1 MNRRSKRVIAAGA
14 IVMFLAAACA
24 SRPAPTT
31 PITVYAASSLVRS
44 FTAIGKSFEASNPRY
59 SVVFIFASSSELS
72 SELADGADAD
82 VFASG
87 DRANMTAVADAGGVS
102 GTPVPF
108 AANRLVVV
116 TPAGNPRQLT
126 SFPDLAQSGLR
137 VSVCV
142 AQGACGSATQLVEQR
157 TGVQL
162 HPTNS
167 EPTPSHVLQDVTS
180 GRADAGV
187 VFMTDALAAGDNVA
201 SFPLPE
207 DADAVTSWITVVK
220 GSDQDRG
227 AALFVQEVTG
237 ANGRQILADN
247 GFSPP
252 PKNPAG

>member
-14 IVMFLAAACA
+14 IAMLSAAACA
-24 SRPAPTT
+24 SHPAPTT
-31 PITVYAASSLVRS
+31 PITVYAASSLVKS
-44 FTAIGKSFEASNPRY
+44 FTAIGKNFEASNPGY
-59 SVVFIFASSSELS
+59 SVVFIFASSPELS

-126 SFPDLAQSGLR
+126 SFPDLAQFGLR

-167 EPTPSHVLQDVTS
+167 EPTTSHVLQDVTS
-180 GRADAGV
+180 GKADAGV
-187 VFMTDALAAGDNVA
+187 VFMTDALAAGDNVT

-220 GSDQDRG
+220 GTDQGRG

-247 GFSPP
+247 GFTSP